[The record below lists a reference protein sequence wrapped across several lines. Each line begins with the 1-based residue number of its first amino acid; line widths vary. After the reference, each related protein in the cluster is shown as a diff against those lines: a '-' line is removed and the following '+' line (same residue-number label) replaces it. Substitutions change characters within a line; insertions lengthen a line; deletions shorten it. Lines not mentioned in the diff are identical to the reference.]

1 MSGRPECGPQ
11 PGPVIGDP
19 ITDLLKLIGIGSA
32 IGSVIGVAI
41 KAVEIAGISF
51 AGLGGVGIAGVAG
64 ALAVFIV
71 SAYMLYNRCA
81 PREGPIRCWAG
92 VVNGITESFSSG
104 WDYAFPSGAMHPRV
118 DVVVKPRFWDM
129 TAQNAAF
136 VACSPVPE
144 GIGSPMIETFYKS
157 AAVCAAGAGAMMGA
171 GVGVGVAV
179 GVAIAIGAVGCATII
194 FCLLALLIA
203 LIVGAI
209 IALAGAA
216 IGGNIGHAIA
226 GDDSPHATS
235 GIDIATG
242 DLVSVN
248 GRLLTMEEFESANVG
263 WWGQGTTIHGRV
275 PTPAPYSDVEAAQL
289 IDDTCPLRDAPK
301 DPASDPEPEPPR

>member
-1 MSGRPECGPQ
+1 MTGRPECGLQ

-41 KAVEIAGISF
+41 KAVAIAGVSF
-51 AGLGGVGIAGVAG
+51 AGMGGVGLAGVAG
-64 ALAVFIV
+64 ALIVFIV
-71 SAYMLYNRCA
+71 VGYMLYNRCA

-92 VVNGITESFSSG
+92 AVNGITESFDSG
-104 WDYAFPSGAMHPRV
+104 WDYVFPSGAMHPRV
-118 DVVVKPRFWDM
+118 DVVVKARFWDLA
-129 TAQNAAF
+129 AQNAAF
-136 VACSPVPE
+136 VACSPAPA
-144 GIGSPMIETFYKS
+144 GIGSPMIQTFYKS
-157 AAVCAAGAGAMMGA
+157 SAVCAAGAGALIGA

-179 GVAIAIGAVGCATII
+179 GVAIAIGAIGCVTII

-226 GDDSPHATS
+226 PDDSPHAAS
-235 GIDIATG
+235 GVDISVG
-242 DLVSVN
+242 DLISVS
-248 GRLLTMEEFESANVG
+248 GKLLTMEEFQSANVG
-263 WWGQGTTIHGRV
+263 WWGQGTTIHGSV

-289 IDDTCPLRDAPK
+289 VGDTCPGRDAP
-301 DPASDPEPEPPR
+301 SDPDPDPPR